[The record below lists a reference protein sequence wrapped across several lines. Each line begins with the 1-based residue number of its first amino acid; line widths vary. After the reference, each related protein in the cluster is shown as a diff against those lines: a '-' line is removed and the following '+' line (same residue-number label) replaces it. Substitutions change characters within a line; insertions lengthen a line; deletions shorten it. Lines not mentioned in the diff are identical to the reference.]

1 MGADR
6 KTVCTDEG
14 KIPRVE
20 MHKRSLQEGVEA
32 KNKNSGSLNPQPSYL
47 PFWVEKGPSSKL
59 FSNLQLRATLPAAK
73 ASKSLLCV
81 MGKAMPHRKA
91 DEHTGSIFM

>member
-1 MGADR
+1 MF
-6 KTVCTDEG
+6 
-14 KIPRVE
+14 
-20 MHKRSLQEGVEA
+20 KRSLQEGVEA
-32 KNKNSGSLNPQPSYL
+32 KNKQTQEASTPSLVIFL
-47 PFWVEKGPSSKL
+47 WVEKGPSSKL

-91 DEHTGSIFM
+91 DKHTGSIFM